1 MDSGALAPFFPAV
14 TPLGEYMDALVGG
27 GRCLQDNDTA
37 DFRRFLRSVLVGHT
51 PIKTRLVLSEPVERL
66 ADTVRA
72 VIGMLLKRESSS
84 SDSQVAWRGR
94 NILAMGYEARR
105 DGTMSCAGGGWGV
118 VNTCVNSS
126 VVELGKR
133 RWSLLLDRTGTE
145 AMVHLFLHASVFL
158 PLHNGSFNQISGVPL
173 VNLPMPQPTPIVVPA
188 INALCGPATT
198 RGTKRRRTAE
208 ECQASTEIDNGDTGH
223 GEGSQGQTLSN
234 KGEQRA
240 AKRQRRCDSSDS
252 GSQVAPGEERSRQS
266 APDLAPELANVVVD
280 TSTMLYSHP
289 RLARHKVKWSL
300 PQIFPLGVDIPPG
313 ELVKKMFVRAPAFAT
328 NPPSRLVS
336 LAARMAKLHKKFN
349 YRFHLFKRC
358 PAPWQ
363 SPSTSPDSA
372 NSRPDSAVDDN
383 PPSFL
388 EMASSPH
395 DVYLFLQTCVRS
407 VVPRD
412 LIGGKHNHRL
422 LHKLLRSLANS
433 SRFGHIDV
441 SVAASKAKV
450 DEVTGWLGGKR
461 GSAADD
467 IYAGFLY
474 WVLKDYAIQL
484 IRAFFYVTESSSDR
498 SRLFFFRGDVWT
510 KITRQALRSLESEIY
525 TKKTLADASASGSTR
540 SSLGYSRLRL
550 LPKEHGFRAISNLK
564 KSFVVK
570 QKTLWRSGNRK
581 PIRDYVELPVTSTN
595 KQLASSLAALTYLR
609 KAHPQLVGSTVT
621 NISDIY
627 AKLRAFKSGEHV
639 KPLLGNASFY
649 MGKLDIQRAYD
660 TIVQSKLLDLL
671 ETQLPSEEYMV
682 YRYWT
687 LLPSFGRYRSS
698 FLRLGG
704 MSSESIPF
712 GDMARSLSKKSRQV
726 IFGDQ
731 SATDYLDTDSIRQLI
746 REHVT
751 NNMVRMRSGIW
762 QQKKGIPQGSVLS
775 AMLCNFFYGQLEREH
790 LSGFV
795 NPAHTLMMRMV
806 DDFIVISSDPSQVV
820 AVLEFMHRG
829 VAEYGCELNRAKTL
843 VNFEATICGE
853 RIGQA
858 GSAKFPWCGL
868 VFDER
873 TLDVSADYGRLAQA
887 GMMSVAIGAKSAQT
901 TGCVLGHKVSLA
913 VRLKM
918 HKLYMDCSL
927 NSRETVL
934 INLYQNFLVSAKK
947 MHAVCHRLPA
957 ANKGDDALVKV
968 VWDAISLGYMLL
980 RTRCGDNTVPPADV
994 TWLGLT
1000 AFHTAFQRKQSRYT
1014 QLLARLHSALSLP
1027 KFSRMARRHAAI
1039 VNSPD
1044 NKVALSI
1051 VY

>member
-188 INALCGPATT
+188 INALRGPATT

-300 PQIFPLGVDIPPG
+300 PQIFSLGVDIPPG

-540 SSLGYSRLRL
+540 S
-550 LPKEHGFRAISNLK
+550 
-564 KSFVVK
+564 
-570 QKTLWRSGNRK
+570 
-581 PIRDYVELPVTSTN
+581 
-595 KQLASSLAALTYLR
+595 
-609 KAHPQLVGSTVT
+609 
-621 NISDIY
+621 
-627 AKLRAFKSGEHV
+627 
-639 KPLLGNASFY
+639 
-649 MGKLDIQRAYD
+649 
-660 TIVQSKLLDLL
+660 
-671 ETQLPSEEYMV
+671 
-682 YRYWT
+682 
-687 LLPSFGRYRSS
+687 
-698 FLRLGG
+698 
-704 MSSESIPF
+704 
-712 GDMARSLSKKSRQV
+712 
-726 IFGDQ
+726 
-731 SATDYLDTDSIRQLI
+731 
-746 REHVT
+746 
-751 NNMVRMRSGIW
+751 
-762 QQKKGIPQGSVLS
+762 
-775 AMLCNFFYGQLEREH
+775 
-790 LSGFV
+790 
-795 NPAHTLMMRMV
+795 
-806 DDFIVISSDPSQVV
+806 
-820 AVLEFMHRG
+820 
-829 VAEYGCELNRAKTL
+829 
-843 VNFEATICGE
+843 
-853 RIGQA
+853 
-858 GSAKFPWCGL
+858 
-868 VFDER
+868 
-873 TLDVSADYGRLAQA
+873 
-887 GMMSVAIGAKSAQT
+887 
-901 TGCVLGHKVSLA
+901 
-913 VRLKM
+913 
-918 HKLYMDCSL
+918 
-927 NSRETVL
+927 
-934 INLYQNFLVSAKK
+934 
-947 MHAVCHRLPA
+947 
-957 ANKGDDALVKV
+957 
-968 VWDAISLGYMLL
+968 
-980 RTRCGDNTVPPADV
+980 
-994 TWLGLT
+994 
-1000 AFHTAFQRKQSRYT
+1000 
-1014 QLLARLHSALSLP
+1014 
-1027 KFSRMARRHAAI
+1027 
-1039 VNSPD
+1039 
-1044 NKVALSI
+1044 
-1051 VY
+1051 

>member
-1 MDSGALAPFFPAV
+1 MDRVALVPFFPVV
-14 TPLGEYMDALVGG
+14 TPLGEYMDALVDG

-37 DFRRFLRSVLVGHT
+37 DFRRFLRSVLVGHA

-72 VIGMLLKRESSS
+72 VIGTLLKRESSS
-84 SDSQVAWRGR
+84 SGSQVAWRGR
-94 NILAMGYEARR
+94 NVLAMGYEARR

-133 RWSLLLDRTGTE
+133 RWSLLLERAGTE
-145 AMVHLFLHASVFL
+145 AMVHLLLHASVFL

-173 VNLPMPQPTPIVVPA
+173 VNLPMPQATPIVVPA
-188 INALCGPATT
+188 INALRGPATM
-198 RGTKRRRTAE
+198 RGTKRRRSAE
-208 ECQASTEIDNGDTGH
+208 ERQSSTGADGGDTGH
-223 GEGSQGQTLSN
+223 GEGGQGQTLCKKS
-234 KGEQRA
+234 KQRS
-240 AKRQRRCDSSDS
+240 AKRQRRCSSNGLD
-252 GSQVAPGEERSRQS
+252 PQS
-266 APDLAPELANVVVD
+266 APREEHSRQDALDIAPEQANVVVD
-280 TSTMLYSHP
+280 TSAMLYSHP
-289 RLARHKVKWSL
+289 RLARYKVKWSL
-300 PQIFPLGVDIPPG
+300 PQIFPLGADVTPG
-313 ELVKKMFVRAPAFAT
+313 ELVARMFARASGFAT
-328 NPPSRLVS
+328 NPPSRLLS
-336 LAARMAKLHKKFN
+336 LAARMAKLHKRFN

-363 SPSTSPDSA
+363 SPEILPDSA
-372 NSRPDSAVDDN
+372 DSKSDSAADGG

-388 EMASSPH
+388 GMASSPH
-395 DVYLFLQTCVRS
+395 DVYLFLQTCVRG

-422 LHKLLRSLANS
+422 LYKLLRSLANS
-433 SRFGHIDV
+433 SRFGHIDLGG
-441 SVAASKAKV
+441 AAGRAKM
-450 DEVTGWLGGKR
+450 DEVTAWLGGKR

-467 IYAGFLY
+467 IYAGFLC

-484 IRAFFYVTESSSDR
+484 VRAFFYVTESSSDR

-570 QKTLWRSGNRK
+570 QKTLWRGGNRK
-581 PIRDYVELPVTSTN
+581 PTREYVELPVTSTN
-595 KQLASSLAALTYLR
+595 KQLASSLAALTYFR
-609 KAHPQLVGSTVT
+609 KAHPQLVGSTVV

-627 AKLRAFKSGEHV
+627 TKLRAFKSSEGV
-639 KPLLGNASFY
+639 KSLLGKAPFY
-649 MGKLDIQRAYD
+649 MGKLDIQKAYD

-687 LLPSFGRYRSS
+687 LLLSFGRYRSS
-698 FLRLGG
+698 FLRQAG

-712 GDMARSLSKKSRQV
+712 GDMVRSLSKKSRQV

-775 AMLCNFFYGQLEREH
+775 ALLCNFFYDQLEREH
-790 LSGFV
+790 LSGLV
-795 NPAHTLMMRMV
+795 DPAHTLMMRMV
-806 DDFIVISSDPSQVV
+806 DDFIVISSNPSQVV

-829 VAEYGCELNRAKTL
+829 VAEYGCELNKAKTL

-858 GSAKFPWCGL
+858 GSSKFPWCGL
-868 VFDER
+868 IFDER
-873 TLDVSADYGRLAQA
+873 TLDVSSDYSRLAQA
-887 GMMSVAIGAKSAQT
+887 GMMSIAIGAKSAQT

-934 INLYQNFLVSAKK
+934 VNLYQNFLVSAKK
-947 MHAVCHRLPA
+947 MHAICHQLPA
-957 ANKGDDALVKV
+957 ASKGDDVLVKV
-968 VWDAISLGYMLL
+968 VWDTISLGYMLL
-980 RTRCGDNTVPPADV
+980 RTRCGDNTIPPADV

-1000 AFHTAFQRKQSRYT
+1000 AFHTALQRKQARYT

-1027 KFSRMARRHAAI
+1027 KFSKMARRHAAV

-1044 NKVALSI
+1044 NEVALSI